1 MKVLA
6 VICAFSALL
15 AQASAAVTPLFERN
29 SAPVGWV
36 KSAPAAP
43 NAKVHFH
50 VAIQQENLDVLEK
63 TFWEVSNPESDNF
76 QNFMTTEE
84 IQSLVAPKPEK
95 RDVVFKWLKEHGVN
109 KYDDFI
115 DSVEGWATV
124 AQAEKM
130 FGAKFYE
137 FVNVD
142 TGKKLIKAFG
152 QVSIDSEVHDVI
164 DAVHSISEFPMPKYG
179 MRKKA
184 PKGFKAPIENDA
196 VIPQTIW
203 NMYSMPTDIPSGTSS
218 IGQAV
223 AEWEDQMFSPDDLTA
238 YGKSVG
244 VNIPAVDPS
253 RIIGTNDPSQPG
265 DESTLDIQFIGGV
278 NPSGTNWFWIEG
290 DDVWLYGFAVHF
302 MNTTT
307 VPDVVSISYG
317 WWEGDQCEDGIGG
330 AECQKY
336 GVDTVGYVNRVNTE
350 FQKIGARGISL
361 FVSSG
366 DSGCHTR
373 SDGGCDMPHTL
384 ADFPASSPYVTSV
397 GGTEVTDPEVFFDAS
412 VAPICGDKTANYS
425 CIKSGT
431 EVAVDVTRSFFTSG
445 GGFSNISKA
454 LPFAADV
461 VGAYL
466 KSGAKNLPPSSYF
479 NATGRAYPDVA
490 AIGHN
495 GYILEGGQQSL
506 IGGTSQSSPT
516 FAAVAALLNDAF
528 KQKTGKP
535 FGYMNQ
541 ILYAAYKADST
552 TFQDVVTGDNICTE
566 DGCSP
571 TCVGFS
577 CTKGWD
583 AVTGLGTPNYAQMLK
598 YINSVADKVVAR
610 RSQNKMYSA

>member
-6 VICAFSALL
+6 VVAAFSALL
-15 AQASAAVTPLFERN
+15 AQASAGLTPLFERN
-29 SAPVGWV
+29 SVPQGWV

-50 VAIQQENLDVLEK
+50 LALTQQNLDVLEK
-63 TFWEVSNPESDNF
+63 TFWEVSNPEHENF
-76 QNFMTTEE
+76 QNFMTADE
-84 IQSLVAPKPEK
+84 IQRLVAPKPEN
-95 RDVVFKWLKEHGVN
+95 REVVMNWLKDHNVKQYN
-109 KYDDFI
+109 DFI
-115 DSVEGWATV
+115 DSVEGWTTV
-124 AQAEKM
+124 AEAEKM
-130 FGAKFYE
+130 FGARFYE
-137 FVNVD
+137 FKNVN

-152 QVSIDSEVHDVI
+152 QVSIEKEVHDVI
-164 DAVHSISEFPMPKYG
+164 DAVHAISEFPMPRYTN
-179 MRKKA
+179 KKKV
-184 PKGFKAPIENDA
+184 PKGVEVTETDA

-203 NMYSMPTDIPSGTSS
+203 NMYSMPTNIPSGTSS
-218 IGQAV
+218 IGQGV
-223 AEWEDQMFSPDDLTA
+223 AEWEDQFFDPKDLAA

-244 VNIPAVDPS
+244 VNVPAVDPS
-253 RIIGTNDPSQPG
+253 RIIGDNDPTNPG
-265 DESTLDIQFIGGV
+265 DESSLDIQFVGGV

-290 DDVWLYGFAVHF
+290 DDVWLYGFATHF

-307 VPDVVSISYG
+307 VPDIISISYG

-336 GVDTVGYVNRVNTE
+336 GVDTVGYVNRVNAE
-350 FQKIGARGISL
+350 FQKIGVRGTSL

-373 SDGGCDMPHTL
+373 SDGECQMPHTL

-397 GGTEVTDPEVFFDAS
+397 GATEVTDPESYFPAS
-412 VAPICGDKTANYS
+412 TAPVCGDKTLNYS
-425 CIKSGT
+425 CIESGT
-431 EVAVDVTRSFFTSG
+431 EVAVDVNRAFFTSG

-461 VGAYL
+461 VSAYL
-466 KSGAKNLPPSSYF
+466 KSGTKLPPDSYF
-479 NATGRAYPDVA
+479 NHSGRAYPDVA

-495 GYILEGGQQSL
+495 GYILEGGQAQL
-506 IGGTSQSSPT
+506 IGGTSQSAPT
-516 FAAVAALLNDAF
+516 FAAVAALLADAF
-528 KQKTGKP
+528 KTKTGKS

-541 ILYAAYKADST
+541 ILYAAFKADPT
-552 TFQDVVTGDNICTE
+552 TFQDVTSGDNICTE

-571 TCVGFS
+571 SCVGFT

-598 YINSVADKVVAR
+598 YINSVADKVNAR
-610 RSQNKMYSA
+610 RNGNKMYSS

>member
-15 AQASAAVTPLFERN
+15 AQASASMTPLFERHT
-29 SAPVGWV
+29 APTGWV
-36 KSAPAAP
+36 KTAPAAP

-63 TFWEVSNPESDNF
+63 TFWEVSNPDSDNF
-76 QNFMTTEE
+76 QNFMTTDE
-84 IQSLVAPKPEK
+84 IQSLVAPKSEK
-95 RDVVFKWLKEHGVN
+95 RDVVFKWLKEHGVT
-109 KYDDFI
+109 KYDDFV
-115 DSVEGWATV
+115 DSVEGWVSV

-137 FVNVD
+137 FKNVE
-142 TGKKLIKAFG
+142 TGKKLVKAFG
-152 QVSIDSEVHDVI
+152 QVSIDSKVHDVI
-164 DAVHSISEFPMPKYG
+164 DAVHSISEFPMPRYTS
-179 MRKKA
+179 RKKA
-184 PKGFKAPIENDA
+184 PKGMMKDPIENDA

-203 NMYSMPTDIPSGTSS
+203 NMYSMPTDIPSGKSS
-218 IGQAV
+218 IGQGV

-244 VNIPAVDPS
+244 IDIPAVDPS
-253 RIIGTNDPSQPG
+253 RIIGQNDPSQPG

-278 NPSGTNWFWIEG
+278 NPAGTNWFWIEG

-307 VPDVVSISYG
+307 VPDVISISYG

-350 FQKIGARGISL
+350 FQKMGARGISI

-373 SDGGCDMPHTL
+373 SDGGCEMPHTL

-397 GGTEVTDPEVFFDAS
+397 GGTEVSDPETFFDAS
-412 VAPICGDKTANYS
+412 VAPVCGDKTLNYT

-461 VGAYL
+461 VSAYL
-466 KSGAKNLPPSSYF
+466 KSGTTMPPASYF
-479 NATGRAYPDVA
+479 NRTGRAYPDVA

-495 GYILEGGQQSL
+495 GYILDGGAAEL

-516 FAAVAALLNDAF
+516 FAAVAAYLADAF
-528 KQKTGKP
+528 KAKTGKS

-541 ILYAAYKADST
+541 ILYAAYKADPT
-552 TFQDVVTGDNICTE
+552 TFQDVISGDNICTE
-566 DGCSP
+566 DGCAP
-571 TCVGFS
+571 TCVGFT

-583 AVTGLGTPNYAQMLK
+583 PVTGLGTPNYAQMLK
-598 YINSVADKVVAR
+598 YINSVADKVNAR
-610 RSQNKMYSA
+610 RSSKMYNKA